1 MKTPHKHPE
10 LILKSIACA
19 FFFIL
24 FNLNPFQSLAQSR
37 WLAPKDAALLKNP
50 VDIHK
55 GLSEAQTLYIANCS
69 PCHGDK
75 GKGNGPAAQA
85 LSPKPAD
92 HTSEAVQ
99 SQTDG
104 TLFWKLS
111 EGRNAMA
118 SYKNV
123 FTVQQRWELVNY
135 IRTLAKK
142 H

>member
-1 MKTPHKHPE
+1 MKTPHKHPD

-19 FFFIL
+19 FLFIL
-24 FNLNPFQSLAQSR
+24 FNINPFQALAQTR
-37 WLAPKDAALLKNP
+37 WVAPKSAVIVKNP
-50 VDIHK
+50 LEVHK
-55 GLSEAQTLYIANCS
+55 GLAEAKTLYVANCS
-69 PCHGDK
+69 PCHGDQ

-85 LSPKPAD
+85 LNPKPAD
-92 HTSEAVQ
+92 HTSAAVQ

-104 TLFWKLS
+104 ELFWKLS

-123 FTVQQRWELVNY
+123 FTAQQRWELVNY